1 MAKNILW
8 KIKKTN
14 ALVSMS
20 KIVLREKAGNIR
32 SKTRQPESSEEIYQN
47 WETGGSKGRFGSSE
61 GETGPN
67 INVHNTFLWHPGRY
81 IDILYASD

>member
-8 KIKKTN
+8 KIKKPN

-32 SKTRQPESSEEIYQN
+32 RKTRQPESSKEIYQN
-47 WETGGSKGRFGSSE
+47 WETAGSKGRFDSSE

-67 INVHNTFLWHPGRY
+67 IKVHNTFLWHPGRY